1 MGGHSAWRKRVAA
14 GELAKGSGGAI
25 CRHRPHLG
33 RKGKDREVERKGNI
47 NGGPRKKK
55 RNKAK
60 LDRRLALSDP
70 KEGEDQTTHVR
81 VRVRVRDFYVSFVT
95 LVFQIF
101 LVLYLLSF
109 LYQVLVFNGRFV

>member
-60 LDRRLALSDP
+60 LDQQSSSDP
-70 KEGEDQTTHVR
+70 KEGEDQTI
-81 VRVRVRDFYVSFVT
+81 RDSNISSVT
-95 LVFQIF
+95 LVFQML
-101 LVLYLLSF
+101 LVIYLLSF
-109 LYQVLVFNGRFV
+109 LYQVFIGRRSM

>member
-33 RKGKDREVERKGNI
+33 RKGKDRAVERKGNI

-70 KEGEDQTTHVR
+70 KEGEDQTTHHAN
-81 VRVRVRDFYVSFVT
+81 FYVYFVT

-109 LYQVLVFNGRFV
+109 LYQVFIARRSMWFV

>member
-55 RNKAK
+55 SNKAK

-70 KEGEDQTTHVR
+70 KEGEDQTTHHAN
-81 VRVRVRDFYVSFVT
+81 FYVYFVT

>member
-33 RKGKDREVERKGNI
+33 RKGRDREVERKGNI

-55 RNKAK
+55 RNRAK
-60 LDRRLALSDP
+60 LDRLASLSDP
-70 KEGEDQTTHVR
+70 KEGEDQTTRHTN
-81 VRVRVRDFYVSFVT
+81 FYVSFVT

-109 LYQVLVFNGRFV
+109 LYQVFIARRSMWFV